1 MEPKEL
7 SDMEPKELS
16 DMEPKELSIWSN
28 DETIVIK
35 PPDKRGAEVILSKSH
50 YQSMIM

>member
-1 MEPKEL
+1 MEPKDMEPK
-7 SDMEPKELS
+7 DMEPKELS
-16 DMEPKELSIWSN
+16 TWSN

-50 YQSMIM
+50 YQNMTM